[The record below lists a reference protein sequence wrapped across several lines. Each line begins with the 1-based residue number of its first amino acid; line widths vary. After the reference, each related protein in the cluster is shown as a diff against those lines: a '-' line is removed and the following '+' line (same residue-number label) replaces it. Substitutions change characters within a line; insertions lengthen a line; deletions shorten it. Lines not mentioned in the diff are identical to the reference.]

1 MSGSGDSSAD
11 VAILEL
17 RDGEF
22 EFVDNDNTKRT
33 GKQKLFATAAV
44 IGGKKA

>member
-1 MSGSGDSSAD
+1 

-33 GKQKLFATAAV
+33 GKRRLFATAAV